1 MPLYSQALLQGPSVR
16 SIAASV
22 GIAKQGNGKLR
33 SRSVEHHIRQ
43 NVVTESFCPNAVP
56 LLAPYLKDFILYVQ
70 VLGKD
75 VNLGRH
81 ISEDAAAKAYDKA
94 AICARGKYAAKL
106 NFALDEYSPELER
119 LEAMTVAELAPVLR
133 QAYMTFGLPSG

>member
-1 MPLYSQALLQGPSVR
+1 M
-16 SIAASV
+16 
-22 GIAKQGNGKLR
+22 
-33 SRSVEHHIRQ
+33 
-43 NVVTESFCPNAVP
+43 
-56 LLAPYLKDFILYVQ
+56 Q

-106 NFALDEYSPELER
+106 NFALDDYGPELER

-133 QAYMTFGLPSG
+133 QANTLFVLFIICLMLVFLETYTLVSAK